1 MLYDSVQ
8 KIKKL
13 GGNMRLYPGHGSGS
27 ACGKS
32 IGAGNYCTVGA
43 QNSKEEFVKAMTAN
57 LPRPPI
63 YFFHDAG
70 LNQKGPSSYDLS
82 LKNAHIPL
90 TTA

>member
-1 MLYDSVQ
+1 
-8 KIKKL
+8 
-13 GGNMRLYPGHGSGS
+13 
-27 ACGKS
+27 
-32 IGAGNYCTVGA
+32 
-43 QNSKEEFVKAMTAN
+43 MTAN